1 MKRINFL
8 HIMHND
14 KFIVPYIEFINKNF
28 KSKEHFFL
36 IIGGF
41 PKSEIPWKKYK
52 NNFYY
57 EKIIPKN
64 KILKIWELLKFFIF
78 LNKFCKNSNKIYFH
92 GLFGKDKILFLFI
105 FRKYLKKSNWIIW
118 GGDLYCYEKRK
129 KGLKCKIWY
138 YIEDYVKKNIAYINT
153 LVPDDY
159 RIAKKYYKVRGKYK
173 KAQYVSNNNFE
184 YINSLTIEQKD
195 EIYIQI
201 GNSSDPTNRHFE
213 IIDLLSKFKDEKI
226 KIYAILSY
234 GDKIY
239 GQKVN
244 EYGKKIF
251 GNKFFGIF
259 DYMSRDKYW
268 NYLKDIDI
276 LVFNHQRQQGL
287 GNISM
292 LSFLEKKVYLRND
305 TSSWEYLTEDIGLKL
320 NSFEKIKNQTFK
332 EFITNNSKGNREK
345 ILITIYSNEYI
356 KKIWE
361 ENFSG

>member
-1 MKRINFL
+1 M
-8 HIMHND
+8 
-14 KFIVPYIEFINKNF
+14 
-28 KSKEHFFL
+28 
-36 IIGGF
+36 
-41 PKSEIPWKKYK
+41 
-52 NNFYY
+52 
-57 EKIIPKN
+57 
-64 KILKIWELLKFFIF
+64 
-78 LNKFCKNSNKIYFH
+78 
-92 GLFGKDKILFLFI
+92 
-105 FRKYLKKSNWIIW
+105 
-118 GGDLYCYEKRK
+118 
-129 KGLKCKIWY
+129 KCKIWY